1 MQSYVVWCDAPSD
14 VFACRYEGIADAA
27 RLKARPASNAAARR
41 TRRFDLQQE
50 CAIAACAG
58 RPEPCKT
65 TAMKH
70 LPHPSL
76 ALLALALH
84 APTTHAALATGDVA
98 PRFEATASLDGRT
111 FTYSL
116 AGALKRGPVVVYFYP
131 SAYTGGCNLEAH
143 TFAVQHEKF
152 LAAGATIVG
161 VSLDDIG
168 RLNRFSADPEYCGGK
183 IAVASDVDGRI
194 ARAYAL
200 GVRDAT
206 PGRKDT
212 HGDEI
217 AHGLAERSTFVVAPD
232 GHIAASLAGLSPVD
246 NVEQALVVVQKLAAS
261 R

>member
-1 MQSYVVWCDAPSD
+1 MKMT
-14 VFACRYEGIADAA
+14 
-27 RLKARPASNAAARR
+27 LRP
-41 TRRFDLQQE
+41 T
-50 CAIAACAG
+50 
-58 RPEPCKT
+58 
-65 TAMKH
+65 
-70 LPHPSL
+70 L

-84 APTTHAALATGDVA
+84 LPTSHAALAIGDNA
-98 PRFEATASLDGRT
+98 PSFEAPASLNGKA

-116 AGALKRGPVVVYFYP
+116 AGALKHGPVVVYFYP

-168 RLNRFSADPEYCGGK
+168 RLNTFSADPEYCGGK
-183 IAVASDVDGRI
+183 IAVASDTDGHI

-200 GVRDAT
+200 AVRDAA

-212 HGDEI
+212 RGVQIEHGF
-217 AHGLAERSTFVVAPD
+217 AERSTFVVAPD
-232 GHIAASLAGLSPVD
+232 GHIAAAFDGLSPVD
-246 NVEQALVVVQKLAAS
+246 NVDHALSAVQRLAQS